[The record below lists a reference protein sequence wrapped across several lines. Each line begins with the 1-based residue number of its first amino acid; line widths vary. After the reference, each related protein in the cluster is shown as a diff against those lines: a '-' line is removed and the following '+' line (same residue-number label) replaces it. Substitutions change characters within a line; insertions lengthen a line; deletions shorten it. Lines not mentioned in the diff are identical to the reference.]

1 MGRKKY
7 AAKIRNQRENL
18 KFDRFEEDISDE
30 NATKPMIKNAPT
42 TIYAHASKKAK
53 RKAKKN
59 FLKQS
64 AISKTLEM
72 TDTAMDEVVIPTKF
86 VDFGL
91 GLLHLYYPT
100 YFQGHEQRLAQSYPR
115 ERGQI

>member
-18 KFDRFEEDISDE
+18 KFDKIDQDMSDDIVS
-30 NATKPMIKNAPT
+30 KPMIKNAPT
-42 TIYAHASKKAK
+42 TIYAHASKKGK

-72 TDTAMDEVVIPTKF
+72 TDAAMDEVVIPTKYAHF
-86 VDFGL
+86 S
-91 GLLHLYYPT
+91 GLLAFFLKKILT
-100 YFQGHEQRLAQSYPR
+100 FQGNEQRLA
-115 ERGQI
+115 